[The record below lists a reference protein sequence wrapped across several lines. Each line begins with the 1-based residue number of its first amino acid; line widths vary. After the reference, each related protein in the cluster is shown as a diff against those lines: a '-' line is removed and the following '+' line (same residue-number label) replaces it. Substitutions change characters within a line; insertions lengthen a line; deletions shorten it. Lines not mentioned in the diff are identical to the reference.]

1 MPELAESFLNQA
13 KMHIQAGNIAKAVQ
27 LLERARVVGAT
38 KPEVMQETLSLLAE
52 NYPLVDQADKAAGVV
67 QQIESMSPRLQQ
79 HAIAHDKAGDGYRWR
94 RHLRR
99 FTIAAGL
106 LIVLAGSIFAGL
118 HLMGPDN
125 GGNGGSGEDTGG
137 GPGEPTPD
145 PDQGTP
151 EWLSDS
157 VGMVVIYDVY
167 RLTFPDAVTVSW
179 QIPLSTGSCF
189 SVTADGYILTNRH
202 VALGYYP
209 EKRRVEHRP
218 PNGPVTVPG
227 TSVRAQYV
235 ATHMVA
241 CFGPKLADHFPCEVI
256 YFDNTKERSRDIAI
270 LKCDKTFKNPILMA
284 GAPKSGQAVRL
295 SGFPGIVSHAYSKL
309 EEEMRKMG
317 ARFKSGVREDLSY
330 ILFYSD
336 NALASPSTTKGTIS
350 AIRGSDLE
358 TDARILKGN
367 SGGPML
373 NADWKAVGIATWGIG
388 NSGVNFAIRI
398 DTLREEIESRIRKNR
413 NR

>member
-1 MPELAESFLNQA
+1 MHGKSLNIPPYSEIEEKEGFCTENGKLYRQEWKLFRDLTGDELIATLNPETQEVEYHKPSNYFSYHYTG
-13 KMHIQAGNIAKAVQ
+13 KMLKV
-27 LLERARVVGAT
+27 E
-38 KPEVMQETLSLLAE
+38 KDSLSLL
-52 NYPLVDQADKAAGVV
+52 V
-67 QQIESMSPRLQQ
+67 
-79 HAIAHDKAGDGYRWR
+79 
-94 RHLRR
+94 
-99 FTIAAGL
+99 
-106 LIVLAGSIFAGL
+106 
-118 HLMGPDN
+118 
-125 GGNGGSGEDTGG
+125 
-137 GPGEPTPD
+137 
-145 PDQGTP
+145 TP
-151 EWLSDS
+151 EHSMYVSQNGDYIENQRFSINQNSQSEFSFELIPAEDI
-157 VGMVVIYDVY
+157 GEQE
-167 RLTFPDAVTVSW
+167 VTYKTYGGEINS
-179 QIPLSTGSCF
+179 GSCF